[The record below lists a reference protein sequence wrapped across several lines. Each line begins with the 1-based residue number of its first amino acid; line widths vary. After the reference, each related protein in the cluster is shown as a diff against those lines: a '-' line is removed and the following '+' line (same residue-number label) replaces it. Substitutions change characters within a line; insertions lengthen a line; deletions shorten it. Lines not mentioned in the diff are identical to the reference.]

1 MNYPASRCFIEFGNH
16 ACIVGIQLSCHTAM
30 QFALRSTASLCPKR
44 GDGVM
49 SDKHSRAIG
58 THHGNIIRIIANNS
72 ESVAVSLATK
82 AYSYC
87 LMALNNVESRPDAL
101 SKTGYGIWRELIMSP

>member
-1 MNYPASRCFIEFGNH
+1 
-16 ACIVGIQLSCHTAM
+16 M
-30 QFALRSTASLCPKR
+30 QFALRGTASLCPKR

-49 SDKHSRAIG
+49 ADKHSRAIG
-58 THHGNIIRIIANNS
+58 THYGNIIRIIANNS

-87 LMALNNVESRPDAL
+87 LMALSNVESRLDAL
-101 SKTGYGIWRELIMSP
+101 PKTGCGVWRELIMSP